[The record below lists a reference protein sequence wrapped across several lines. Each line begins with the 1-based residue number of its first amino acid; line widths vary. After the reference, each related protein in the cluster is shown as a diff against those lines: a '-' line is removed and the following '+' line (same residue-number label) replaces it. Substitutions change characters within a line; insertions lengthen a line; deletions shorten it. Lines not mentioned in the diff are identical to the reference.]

1 MKSLFNKQDADEF
14 IARINKLTASSPALW
29 GKMNVAQMLNHCQ
42 KPLEIASGAL
52 KPKINKIVKWLFG
65 ARAKKKLVGG
75 EPFQKNL
82 PTFPEAK
89 IVDQKVFEAEK
100 EKLISLIRQFQ
111 ENGVK
116 GLTKDP
122 HPFFG
127 DLTPAEWD
135 ILQTKHLDHHLSQ
148 FGV

>member
-1 MKSLFNKQDADEF
+1 MKSLFKKQDAEEY
-14 IARINKLTASSPALW
+14 ISRINKLSPSTPPLW
-29 GKMNVAQMLNHCQ
+29 GKMDVAQMLTHCQ

-52 KPKINKIVKWLFG
+52 KPKINKIVKLLFG
-65 ARAKKKLVGG
+65 KRAKAQLVSGQD
-75 EPFQKNL
+75 FKKNL

-89 IVDQKVFEAEK
+89 IVDKKVFETEK
-100 EKLISLIRQFQ
+100 AKLISLIEQFQ
-111 ENGVK
+111 KNGK
-116 GLTKDP
+116 EGLTQEP

-127 DLTPAEWD
+127 ELTPAEWD

>member
-14 IARINKLTASSPALW
+14 IGRINKLTPSTSALW
-29 GKMNVAQMLNHCQ
+29 GKMNVAQMLHHCQ

-52 KPKINKIVKWLFG
+52 KPKINKLIKLLFG
-65 ARAKKKLVGG
+65 SRAKRQLVGE
-75 EPFQKNL
+75 EPFKKNL
-82 PTFPEAK
+82 PTFSEAK
-89 IVDQKVFEAEK
+89 IVDQKVFDAEK
-100 EKLISLIRQFQ
+100 DQLIKLIRQFQ